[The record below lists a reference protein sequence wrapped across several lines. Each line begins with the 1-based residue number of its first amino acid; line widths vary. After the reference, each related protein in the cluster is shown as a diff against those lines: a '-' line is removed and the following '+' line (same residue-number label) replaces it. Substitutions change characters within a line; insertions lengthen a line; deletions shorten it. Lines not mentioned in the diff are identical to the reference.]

1 MFAERGIDAVS
12 LREITAAS
20 GQRNKSAAQY
30 HFGSKEQLVREI
42 FERHTGRVNMHR
54 RQLLAALYENG
65 RQPTLEGLADALIH
79 PLADTLIEH
88 EHSHYARFLAQVA
101 TPPWTLVLVPAD
113 PAATESV
120 RTVFSEIVRL
130 LDDLPQAVLRTRL
143 ALAMMLTVRA
153 LAACEHAM
161 EHSGSDNAR
170 RVALL
175 TANLI
180 DSAIGILRAPVS
192 EATRRLLPRTRSR
205 SPATTTGP
213 GTFSSAPKRGSDHRA
228 GPHCGAMFE
237 QIKVP
242 RENASSPA
250 LRSTGPATN
259 ATGADQ
265 APCAIWL
272 DSRNVTA
279 QEVCLPGFSRSAE
292 WHRCWRCTAPTRS
305 CPWASCTRGHYP
317 ARSGRAPCTRSER
330 SS

>member
-1 MFAERGIDAVS
+1 MTRGSTTREAMAEVALRMFAERGIDAVS

-42 FERHTGRVNMHR
+42 FERHTGQVNIHR
-54 RQLLAALYENG
+54 QQLLTALYENG
-65 RQPTLEGLADALIH
+65 RQPSLEGLADALIH

-101 TPPWTLVLVPAD
+101 TPPWTMALVPAD

-130 LDDLPQAVLRTRL
+130 LDDLPEAVLRTRL

-161 EHSGSDNAR
+161 EGSGPDNER

-180 DSAIGILRAPVS
+180 DSTIGILRAPVS
-192 EATRRLLPRTRSR
+192 DATRRLLPPNPER
-205 SPATTTGP
+205 
-213 GTFSSAPKRGSDHRA
+213 
-228 GPHCGAMFE
+228 
-237 QIKVP
+237 
-242 RENASSPA
+242 
-250 LRSTGPATN
+250 
-259 ATGADQ
+259 
-265 APCAIWL
+265 
-272 DSRNVTA
+272 VTA
-279 QEVCLPGFSRSAE
+279 DDNWPWHFLVGAEAGF
-292 WHRCWRCTAPTRS
+292 
-305 CPWASCTRGHYP
+305 
-317 ARSGRAPCTRSER
+317 
-330 SS
+330 